1 MINSQLGK
9 TQFIVGIILCLKAAL
24 ILLIV
29 DADISTAVVVTI
41 LIPGIA
47 AIAAYRRYQI
57 SHSRLAETRHNSQY
71 AIQDARIRL
80 NHLAKTKE
88 HIILLGMTLESE
100 RPLLKPALRMS
111 LQRRLPLLIWG

>member
-47 AIAAYRRYQI
+47 AIAA
-57 SHSRLAETRHNSQY
+57 
-71 AIQDARIRL
+71 
-80 NHLAKTKE
+80 
-88 HIILLGMTLESE
+88 
-100 RPLLKPALRMS
+100 
-111 LQRRLPLLIWG
+111 